1 MKHMILVDDSADQLE
16 LMRLALAAMDVDAP
30 VATFSSAEACLAAVE
45 AGDVQPGVVVIDVH
59 MPGLDGPE
67 AVARLRRL
75 PAARNARIAVMSTSD
90 LRSDVQRALQ
100 AGADLYLLKPGA
112 GRSWR
117 EMLADAIHDPPH
129 TPAC

>member
-117 EMLADAIHDPPH
+117 EMPADAIHDPPH